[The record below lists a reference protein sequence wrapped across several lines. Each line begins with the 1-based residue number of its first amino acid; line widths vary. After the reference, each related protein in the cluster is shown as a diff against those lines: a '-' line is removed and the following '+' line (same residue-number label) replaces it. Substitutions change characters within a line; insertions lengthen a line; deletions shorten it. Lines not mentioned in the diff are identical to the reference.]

1 MSISKTRNYL
11 LLNYCSSPVAV
22 STRYD
27 SFLIPGGTEAE
38 PGSLPFTIDEIAVIN
53 SNSQALRIGMLW
65 PEPEFREEIYE
76 EIRVPAWQ
84 TILTDRE
91 IRDILL
97 NPTLDGM
104 QKLLSIENDAY
115 FERIRGIYMGLIN
128 AGADISN
135 KVATM
140 MEARR
145 QEFAKNQ
152 RKTKIV
158 LTPHEDKTTSDKD
171 QRIAELEASME
182 AMRRMMEEYMSQKAD
197 TPKPTKSAARTKTA
211 ATKETAKKSE

>member
-38 PGSLPFTIDEIAVIN
+38 PGSLPFTIDEISVIN

-65 PEPEFREEIYE
+65 PEPEFRNEIYE

-84 TILTDRE
+84 EILTDHE

-104 QKLLSIENDAY
+104 QKLLSIDNDAY

-158 LTPHEDKTTSDKD
+158 LTPHEDKTESDKD

-197 TPKPTKSAARTKTA
+197 TPKPPKSAARTKTTA
-211 ATKETAKKSE
+211 PKETAKKRD

>member
-104 QKLLSIENDAY
+104 QKLLSIKNDAY

-158 LTPHEDKTTSDKD
+158 LTPHEDKIASDKD